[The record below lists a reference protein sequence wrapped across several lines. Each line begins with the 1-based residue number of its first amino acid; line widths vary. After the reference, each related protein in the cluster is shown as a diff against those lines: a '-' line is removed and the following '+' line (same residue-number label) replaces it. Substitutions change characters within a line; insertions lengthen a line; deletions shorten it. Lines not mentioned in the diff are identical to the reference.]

1 MPRVRKGAARTQAR
15 KRILRLAR
23 GYYGVKSKHKYQ
35 AENALMRAGVYQFRD
50 RRRLKR
56 DMRRLWITR
65 ITAACKMRGTR
76 YSLFINGL
84 KLAGI
89 LLNRKMLSQT
99 AIEDPKT
106 FDRLV
111 EIANT
116 ALKSKPP
123 VPKFTPNWGGEHA
136 LKSRSNDGAGTPIK
150 GGSTKPRAGGPTNIE
165 DIEGIGPKFAAML
178 AKANIKTIAQL
189 LDAGKTPAGRASVA
203 EISGHKLENITAWVK
218 QADLLRVND
227 VTPDW
232 AELMI
237 ASGVDSVKELA
248 QRDAANLHPA
258 MEKTNNAG
266 AKLISPNM
274 PTQQQVAG
282 FIAQAK
288 GLPGV
293 YEA

>member
-65 ITAACKMRGTR
+65 VTAACRMRGTR

-89 LLNRKMLSQT
+89 LLNRKMLSQI
-99 AIEDPKT
+99 AIEDPKV

-111 EIANT
+111 EAAGT
-116 ALKSKPP
+116 ALKSKTPA
-123 VPKFTPNWGGEHA
+123 PKFTPNWGGEHA
-136 LKSRSNDGAGTPIK
+136 VPGAAQ
-150 GGSTKPRAGGPTNIE
+150 STDNIE
-165 DIEGIGPKFAAML
+165 DIEGIGPKIAQQL
-178 AKANIKTIAQL
+178 AKAGVTSISGL
-189 LDAGKTPAGRASVA
+189 LKAGKSPAGRAAIA
-203 EISGHKLENITAWVK
+203 EKSGVKADSITAWVK
-218 QADLLRVND
+218 AADLLRIRGM
-227 VTPDW
+227 TPDW
-232 AELMI
+232 AELLI

-248 QRDAANLHPA
+248 QRDAANLVAA
-258 MEKTNNAG
+258 MQKTNTAG
-266 AKLISPNM
+266 GKSISPDV
-274 PTQQQVAG
+274 PTQPQVSG

-288 GLPGV
+288 SLPAM
-293 YEA
+293 YQA